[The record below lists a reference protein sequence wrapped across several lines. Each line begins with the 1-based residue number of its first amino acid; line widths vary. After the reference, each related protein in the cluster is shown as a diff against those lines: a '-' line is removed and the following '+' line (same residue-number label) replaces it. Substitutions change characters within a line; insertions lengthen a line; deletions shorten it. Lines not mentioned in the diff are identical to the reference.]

1 MDKIGVIVGRFQV
14 PGLTEG
20 HKWLI
25 SEAHRNF
32 DKVLILIGD
41 TKILT
46 TGYKR
51 MDSHDP
57 YPYNFRKSMILKE
70 FPGAIIMR
78 FEDVGYLPLW
88 IQKLDNFLES
98 MELGE
103 YYMVGSRDS
112 FVNTYTGKY
121 GKYFLESP
129 IKNVSGTIT
138 REEVF
143 QDVNNTNF
151 IPSPD
156 FLKGVLWA
164 LREKERLENLNS
176 DGRDK

>member
-1 MDKIGVIVGRFQV
+1 MEKVGVIVGRFQV
-14 PGLTEG
+14 PELTEG
-20 HKWLI
+20 HRWLI
-25 SEAHRNF
+25 SKALKNF

-57 YPYNFRKSMILKE
+57 YPYSFRKSMIRKK
-70 FPGAIIMR
+70 FPKTIILR

-88 IQKLDNFLES
+88 NQKLDNLLES

-103 YYMVGSRDS
+103 YFMVGSRDS
-112 FVNTYTGKY
+112 FVNNYSGKY
-121 GKYFLESP
+121 EKYFIESP
-129 IKNVSGTIT
+129 IEDVSGTVT
-138 REEVF
+138 REEVY
-143 QDVNNTNF
+143 QEANDSNF
-151 IPSPD
+151 SPSPE

-164 LREKERLENLNS
+164 LQEKERLENLNS
-176 DGRDK
+176 DGRK